1 MGFSWAVHIC
11 NQCWVRVIPPK
22 LWAIPPKLRAIP
34 PKSADIFFD
43 FIGTSIQQSILPKL
57 VYNDGIPPK
66 AVFKSE
72 IWKFCRNPKS
82 AKTSIHLELSGKV
95 LCEYSRYRLP
105 FTKLIFDAYMGK
117 VGRTSVFKISVQFLV
132 LKQSAFQ
139 WRGKRKAM
147 TVTLW
152 KVNVFPE
159 SERQD
164 GHSEMIPNTWPFQKL
179 FLAGRL
185 LIKALPKRAV
195 CLKGSFFVENA
206 SCSCSKH
213 HAVCA
218 FNNANLCMQRT
229 CKRN

>member
-1 MGFSWAVHIC
+1 MLSPGNSAEIVGNSAEIAGNSAEIC
-11 NQCWVRVIPPK
+11 RHFFWLYWDKHSTIN
-22 LWAIPPKLRAIP
+22 
-34 PKSADIFFD
+34 SAE
-43 FIGTSIQQSILPKL
+43 IGLQWWNSSESR
-57 VYNDGIPPK
+57 
-66 AVFKSE
+66 FKSE

-95 LCEYSRYRLP
+95 LCEYSRYRLR